1 MEYRVIWEIDI
12 HADSPQQAAERA
24 RAVQLDPD
32 TPATIFSI
40 FDYGNL
46 QMHRV
51 DPVAPVDRLSN
62 GALASMRADLRRL
75 QCFPEL
81 NAGLKD
87 LVAVM
92 LIFLDAEEGNARR
105 H

>member
-1 MEYRVIWEIDI
+1 MEYRVIWEIDV
-12 HADSPQQAAERA
+12 HADSPQQAAEQA
-24 RAVQLDPD
+24 RAVQLDPGS
-32 TPATIFSI
+32 PATIFSI
-40 FDYGNL
+40 FDYANL

-51 DPVAPVDRLSN
+51 DPVAPPNRLSD
-62 GALASMRADLRRL
+62 GTLATMRAALRRL

-81 NAGLKD
+81 SPGLKD

-92 LIFLDAEEGNARR
+92 LIFLDAEEGSARR